1 MHVAIGVYSV
11 HTHTTDLRRGIH
23 KLTIISNKL
32 TSKLNN
38 NRTHNNTA
46 LIYMIYTCAT
56 YTCHSP
62 IYTYIHYLPT
72 LQNKYTLELH
82 SLRFIYIIS
91 TSRTKLGFSKETTP
105 TPPLFTGLSNQCP
118 PRIENI
124 YHNHVNR
131 NHIIQHINI

>member
-32 TSKLNN
+32 TSKLNK
-38 NRTHNNTA
+38 NRTHNNIA

-62 IYTYIHYLPT
+62 IYTYMHYLTT
-72 LQNKYTLELH
+72 LLNKYTLKLH

-91 TSRTKLGFSKETTP
+91 YRRAAPNQRDHPAPHSTS
-105 TPPLFTGLSNQCP
+105 PLLTGLCNQCP
-118 PRIENI
+118 PRIDNI
-124 YHNHVNR
+124 YQPLPR
-131 NHIIQHINI
+131 KA